1 MTSEDCSKIAL
12 DLLKKNTTNY
22 DLVQVAQIYATLA
35 VAAAQR
41 EYNEMKIGTILDERI
56 PKG

>member
-1 MTSEDCSKIAL
+1 MTSKEIHDLSRDWLVASISDRDVAIA
-12 DLLKKNTTNY
+12 
-22 DLVQVAQIYATLA
+22 QVYATLA

-41 EYNEMKIGTILDERI
+41 EYNEMKVGAFIDERI